1 MKEGE
6 TRNMC
11 QWGMQF
17 NSRGAK
23 RAEGIAYAPF
33 LRKQAQ
39 KPDPAYAPIDDS
51 RLRGGGEA
59 QSTGSRPPRP
69 MSDGGV
75 IAGVVIG
82 VGAFGAAAYCLCG
95 RRKEPQ
101 NFSQLARNNLNEP
114 LLDGG
119 AAGAG
124 GVQMGGVPAAAPS
137 AASRKMVHT
146 LFHIALG

>member
-1 MKEGE
+1 M
-6 TRNMC
+6 
-11 QWGMQF
+11 
-17 NSRGAK
+17 
-23 RAEGIAYAPF
+23 P
-33 LRKQAQ
+33 
-39 KPDPAYAPIDDS
+39 
-51 RLRGGGEA
+51 
-59 QSTGSRPPRP
+59 
-69 MSDGGV
+69 DGGV

-124 GVQMGGVPAAAPS
+124 GGVQMGGVPAAAP

-146 LFHIALG
+146 LFVFCFHITLIFAICVPGSRWH